1 MDMTQLNDY
10 TTRSEAVCRRN
21 DTISPGCTRN
31 TVSKRGFG
39 TKTATAFSPD

>member
-21 DTISPGCTRN
+21 DTILSLIHI
-31 TVSKRGFG
+31 
-39 TKTATAFSPD
+39 